1 MHSSTLLTV
10 VAMETWR
17 AGAASVDGVTGTA
30 INTGAGLIAAVTI
43 ETSEALCKQKTKQN
57 NRDISC
63 KERVLFLCHRTAI
76 KQCVNIHTHLNKI

>member
-43 ETSEALCKQKTKQN
+43 ETSEALCKQKKQN
-57 NRDISC
+57 KTTETFHVRS
-63 KERVLFLCHRTAI
+63 VFYF
-76 KQCVNIHTHLNKI
+76 CVTGQQSNNV